1 MVNYALQPYLY
12 YSGGYNAIPAS
23 VVAAAGVTYERGVT
37 DELDLQKGLLN
48 FRIIDDN
55 DTYRPTNPESP
66 LYGIIGPY
74 LPMLYKI
81 DGVNRFAGEIDA
93 LDPGQTD
100 DHQTVAK
107 VTSKGVRWVDFKA
120 TGPLGTV
127 GRWRDQIAS
136 PLFTQITKGLTTV
149 RAYWPGE
156 DGSDALLMSA
166 ATAGVAPATVAG
178 VSFAAA
184 PGPAGSNPLLVIN
197 SGGLIQGKF
206 PPGISSS
213 GWQIQFAT
221 NCNGADATERQIFA
235 WTTSN
240 GYTWSWRAS
249 TTTFHLEV
257 LDVNGTS
264 VFSSSWGNGGII
276 GKNIV
281 FRLKNSI
288 SAGTWTTEPAW
299 YTEDSPVLVGATAT
313 FAGSAGAPTTWVTG
327 ANTVMVGAYFGHL
340 LVTSGVSES
349 LQTYAMLN
357 AINAYPG
364 ETTSDR
370 LNRIMVGRSI
380 PIEILGDTT
389 KAIQMGQQ
397 RPGTVQD
404 QLKEIRQTE
413 FGLIFES
420 PDGRGLRLALRN
432 YLQDQANNPALSL
445 TYPAD
450 IGPGMAELSTTLELY
465 NTIIATDRS
474 GISATAV
481 EPNGRYGTADPPNGS
496 GVVDKEIKVNLNNPA
511 DVAQIANLALRYH
524 QQVTRFDTIT
534 IDLDA
539 NPGLR
544 TAVEAA
550 DVGKFIRLSGRTPD
564 PLLLMI
570 VRVGGR
576 TMLTRHIVTFDV
588 VPGDVFATG
597 TYSSSQRYDLQ
608 SSTLSGA
615 LTSTATTIT
624 MTMTRDN
631 EAWSTAAAMQPYDLM
646 IAGERITI
654 PVGAMGART
663 GTGPWSQTATG
674 VTRSV
679 NGVVKAQSAGAEVHV
694 ADDGVWG

>member
-12 YSGGYNAIPAS
+12 YNGGYNAIPAS
-23 VVAAAGVTYERGVT
+23 VVAAAGIQYERGVT
-37 DELDLQKGLLN
+37 DELDLQKGQLS

-74 LPMLYKI
+74 LPMLYKV

-100 DHQTVAK
+100 DHQTIAK

-120 TGPLGTV
+120 TGPLGTI
-127 GRWRDQIAS
+127 GRWRDVIAS

-156 DGSDALLMSA
+156 DGTDATLVSS
-166 ATAGVAPATVAG
+166 ATAGVAPGTISG
-178 VSFAAA
+178 TISFAAA
-184 PGPAGSNPLLVIN
+184 PGPAGSNPLLTIG
-197 SGGLIQGKF
+197 SGGLINFRF
-206 PPGISSS
+206 PPGISTT

-249 TTTFHLEV
+249 TTNFHLEV
-257 LDVNGTS
+257 LDVDGVS
-264 VFSSSWGNGGII
+264 QFSSSWGHGGII

-281 FRLKNSI
+281 FRLKNSR
-288 SAGTWTTEPAW
+288 SGTTWTTEPAW
-299 YTEDSPVLVGATAT
+299 YTEDSPFLVGATAT
-313 FAGSAGAPTTWVTG
+313 FTGSAGAPTTGVTG

-364 ETTSDR
+364 ETTADR
-370 LNRIMVGRSI
+370 IVRIMAGRAI

-389 KAIQMGQQ
+389 RAIQMGQQ

-432 YLQDQANNPALSL
+432 YLQDQANSPALSL

-474 GISATAV
+474 GISATAT
-481 EPNGRYGTADPPNGS
+481 EPNGRYGTADPPAGS

-576 TMLTRHIVTFDV
+576 TMLTRHLVTFDV

-597 TYSSSQRYDLQ
+597 QYTATERYD
-608 SSTLSGA
+608 SDSVTLASGITTTGTT
-615 LTSTATTIT
+615 LTFTLAKDESFATSATTL
-624 MTMTRDN
+624 
-631 EAWSTAAAMQPYDLM
+631 PYDIM
-646 IAGERITI
+646 IEGERITI
-654 PVGAMGART
+654 PVGGMAART
-663 GTGPWSQTATG
+663 GTGPWSQVATG

-679 NGVVKAQSAGAEVHV
+679 NGVVKAQSAGAQVRI
-694 ADDGVWG
+694 ADYGRWG